1 MRLEPDP
8 QDRRDIL
15 RLFKDRGGWLRQ
27 PDLLGAGYHP
37 RWLDRLESEKV
48 IFRVRRGLYKLTQMP
63 VQAHGSLV
71 DACKAVPGGVL
82 CLLSALS
89 YHDLTEAN
97 PPEVYLAI
105 GRRRWAPRV
114 AYPPLRCFWFTD
126 RQLRLGV
133 MNAPGPLRVFD
144 REKTICDCIRHRNV
158 VGKDL
163 MIAALRRYLA
173 RKDRDLDRLVGMSR
187 ECRVEKRLHPYLEAM
202 L

>member
-8 QDRRDIL
+8 RDRRDIL

-48 IFRVRRGLYKLTQMP
+48 IFRVRRGLYKLAQMP
-63 VQAHGSLV
+63 VHARGSLV
-71 DACKAVPGGVL
+71 DACRAVPGGIL

-89 YHDLTEAN
+89 VHDLTEAN

-105 GRRRWAPRV
+105 GRGTWAPRV
-114 AYPPLRCFWFTD
+114 AYPPLRYFRFTD
-126 RQLRLGV
+126 RQLRLGA

-144 REKTICDCIRHRNV
+144 REKTICDCIRHRKV
-158 VGKDL
+158 VGNDL

-173 RKDRDLDRLVGMSR
+173 RKGRDLDRLVRMSR
-187 ECRVEKRLHPYLEAM
+187 ECRVEKQLHSYLEA
-202 L
+202 LL